1 MQGNLMNHFLAPL
14 LWNLRT
20 HFFFFFFFLIP
31 MTKKHV

>member
-20 HFFFFFFFLIP
+20 HFFFVFCFNSND
-31 MTKKHV
+31 